1 MSSCSDSKETTTGTQ
16 TKETKSASSSMFG
29 KSTEEK
35 VDDFLTDYV
44 SDLKSAMD
52 ERDDKKA
59 IALLKEMKEEYASRA
74 VDLKPEVEAWEKSL
88 SDTEE
93 QDLSR
98 RMESKPYFKDL
109 VSIGFNAM
117 GRFSKNEEL
126 QKAFEDLNSS
136 VDIAT
141 TDDDTMKDEYPVE
154 EEMAEETSN

>member
-1 MSSCSDSKETTTGTQ
+1 
-16 TKETKSASSSMFG
+16 
-29 KSTEEK
+29 
-35 VDDFLTDYV
+35 
-44 SDLKSAMD
+44 MD

-126 QKAFEDLNSS
+126 QKPLK
-136 VDIAT
+136 T
-141 TDDDTMKDEYPVE
+141 
-154 EEMAEETSN
+154 